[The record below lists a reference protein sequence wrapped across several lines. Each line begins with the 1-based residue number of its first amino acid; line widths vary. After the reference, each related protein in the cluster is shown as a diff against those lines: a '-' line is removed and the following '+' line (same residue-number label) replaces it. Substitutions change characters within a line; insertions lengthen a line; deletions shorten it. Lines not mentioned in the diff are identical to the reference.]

1 MYKSPGIDQRLL
13 GEDARKSLLGR
24 ANVITDD
31 DIGPA
36 KQVAVIER
44 NKCGQGCCRR
54 CGSEDR
60 TVFLMLLGVVLLSSS
75 YFFLRTHKHDIKPIL

>member
-1 MYKSPGIDQRLL
+1 MYQSPPIDRRLL
-13 GEDARKSLLGR
+13 GEDARKSLIR
-24 ANVITDD
+24 RPKIISDD
-31 DIGPA
+31 EIGNA
-36 KQVAVIER
+36 KRVAVIER

-75 YFFLRTHKHDIKPIL
+75 YFFLRTHKHDIKPIW